1 MAERPISAKLRT
13 ALEDKGW
20 SYTRLIAEMRRV
32 AARERVTLPTTRSL
46 VVMLSRWCN
55 DQERPSQFYQ
65 SILGKALGCSPA
77 VLGFV
82 GSPELNRSSAAPS
95 KFVADGIAA
104 WGQLLGVAGANST
117 ALSTAELLSGA
128 SWRSPHREPSAEST
142 MMSGKVGTELLD
154 TLDAMTEGY
163 RRLDRQ
169 LGAASV
175 FDDSTHHLQRITRLK
190 DASMATEHRRR
201 LASAAGEV
209 ASLAAWQALDLG
221 RPGAA
226 WSYYGLATRAANEAG
241 HRELHAYVVAETS
254 YVLLF
259 GGRVREALSLVKR
272 ARHLAR
278 GTTPRLRAWL
288 AAAHAE
294 ASAIA
299 GNAGIL
305 SVPWIRPMRRSSR
318 SSRAVV
324 RAGSPT
330 SIGLTWF
337 GGRATAWCSWGSRR
351 PPWWSSGRRST
362 RLMRPSCGR
371 ELERWSTW
379 LPCIFGRERSTPPA
393 TLWVRPS
400 GWLARHSP
408 PRTSDAS
415 SRCADA
421 CGPGTQ
427 RAPSGTWTSY
437 STGSPPRPPPVTLA
451 ARSASAASV

>member
-1 MAERPISAKLRT
+1 MVERPIGANLRA

-55 DQERPSQFYQ
+55 DQERPSEFYQ
-65 SILGKALGCSPA
+65 SILSRALGCSPA

-82 GSPELNRSSAAPS
+82 DSREPSRSSAAPS
-95 KFVADGIAA
+95 RFVADGIAA
-104 WGQLLGVAGANST
+104 WGQLLGAAGANST
-117 ALSTAELLSGA
+117 ALSTAELLAGA
-128 SWRSPHREPSAEST
+128 SWQGPHREPSADT
-142 MMSGKVGTELLD
+142 MASGKVGLELLD

-201 LASAAGEV
+201 LAAAAGEV

-226 WSYYGLATRAANEAG
+226 WSYYCLATRAAREG
-241 HRELHAYVVAETS
+241 GQRELHAYIVAETS

-259 GGRVREALSLVKR
+259 GGQVREALSLVKR

-278 GTTPRLRAWL
+278 GTRPRLRAWL

-299 GNAGIL
+299 GNAGDTLRALDQADEAFQQVQPGSGPRWL
-305 SVPWIRPMRRSSR
+305 SYFDQAHLVRWKGHCLVLVGQPDTAL
-318 SSRAVV
+318 AVLQEALDSVDASFV
-324 RAGSPT
+324 RA
-330 SIGLTWF
+330 
-337 GGRATAWCSWGSRR
+337 RAGA
-351 PPWWSSGRRST
+351 
-362 RLMRPSCGR
+362 LVD
-371 ELERWSTW
+371 L
-379 LPCIFGRERSTPPA
+379 A
-393 TLWVRPS
+393 TLHLRQGEVDATCSALAEAFR
-400 GWLARHSP
+400 LARE
-408 PRTSDAS
+408 
-415 SRCADA
+415 
-421 CGPGTQ
+421 TQ
-427 RAPSGTWTSY
+427 
-437 STGSPPRPPPVTLA
+437 STKNQRRIIEVRRRLRPWNATGAVSELDELLEWLT
-451 ARSASAASV
+451 